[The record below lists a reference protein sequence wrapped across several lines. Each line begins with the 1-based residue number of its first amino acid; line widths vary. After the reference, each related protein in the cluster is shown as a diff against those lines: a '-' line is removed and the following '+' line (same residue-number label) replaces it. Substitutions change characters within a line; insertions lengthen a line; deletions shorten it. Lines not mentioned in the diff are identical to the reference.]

1 MQAINTNASRY
12 DGLTILLH
20 WLIALLVVEQW
31 IGAQIIDLFPKGD
44 LRVDARSVHIVCG
57 ATLGALLVLRLFW
70 RGTFGRQLPAVGNG
84 LIRLLA
90 KIVHWGL
97 YLAVVAQVV
106 VGASLAWARGDS
118 LFGLYTIPSFDP
130 GNKALVDQIMGVH
143 ASIGWLIVV
152 LVLVHALAALVHQGV
167 WRDGV
172 LDRMRFSTR

>member
-12 DGLTILLH
+12 DALTILFH

-31 IGAQIIDLFPKGD
+31 IGAQTIDLFPKGD
-44 LRVDARSVHIVCG
+44 LRVNALSVHIVAG

-70 RGTFGRQLPAVGNG
+70 RGTFGRQLPTVGNA

-90 KIVHWGL
+90 KIVQWGL
-97 YLAVVAQVV
+97 YLSVAAQVL
-106 VGASLAWARGDS
+106 VGLSLASARGAS

-130 GNKALVDQIMGVH
+130 GNKALIDQITGVH
-143 ASIGWLIVV
+143 ASIGWLIVA
-152 LVLVHALAALVHQGV
+152 LVAVHTLAALVHQGV

>member
-12 DGLTILLH
+12 DALTILLH

-31 IGAQIIDLFPKGD
+31 IGAQTIDLFPKGD
-44 LRVDARSVHIVCG
+44 LRVDARSVHIV
-57 ATLGALLVLRLFW
+57 LGASLGVLLVLRLFW
-70 RGTFGRQLPAVGNG
+70 RGTFGRQLPGVGNG

-90 KIVHWGL
+90 KIVHWAL
-97 YLAVVAQVV
+97 YLAVSAQVIL
-106 VGASLAWARGDS
+106 GLSLAWLRGDS

-130 GNKALVDQIMGVH
+130 GNKALAESLFVVH
-143 ASIGWLIVV
+143 ASIGWLIVA